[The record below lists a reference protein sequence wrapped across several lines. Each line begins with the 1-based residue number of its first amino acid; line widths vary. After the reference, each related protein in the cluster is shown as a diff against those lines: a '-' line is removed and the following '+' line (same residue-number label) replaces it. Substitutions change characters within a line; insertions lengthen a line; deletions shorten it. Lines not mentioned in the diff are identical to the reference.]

1 MKLYNTMTKQ
11 KEEFVPIEEGK
22 VKMYV
27 CGPTVY
33 NYIHIGNA
41 RPFIIFDT
49 LRRYLE
55 YRGYDVTYVQNFTDV
70 DDKII
75 KRGHEEGISP
85 EEVASKYINEYFVD
99 SDGLGI
105 KRATVHPQVTDNIE
119 QIIAFVKELE
129 DKGYAYE
136 VNGDVYFDTKK
147 FEGYGKLSKQKQDE
161 LEAGARIEVNDQKRH
176 PMDFVL
182 WKAKKEGEPGW
193 ASPWGEGRP
202 GWHIEC
208 SVMSNR
214 YLGETIDIHAGG
226 QDLTFPH
233 HENEIAQSECCNHKP
248 FAKYWLH
255 NGFIN
260 IDNEKM
266 SKSKGNFF
274 TVRDI
279 AKEVPYDVIRFFIL
293 CGHYRAPINFSR
305 EAMESSKKGLDRIK
319 NCVKNLNHL
328 INNTTIENMLE
339 EEKSI
344 DIFKNIDNYKISFE
358 DEMDNDFNTS
368 NAITCIFEIVRL
380 INSVANDKC
389 SKEFLQKLLNEILS
403 LCNVLGILY
412 DTEEKN
418 NIDEKEIE
426 ELIEK
431 RQEAKK
437 NKDYKLADEI
447 RDNLKEK
454 GIILRDTSAGVVWS
468 KE

>member
-1 MKLYNTMTKQ
+1 MKLYNTLTRT

-55 YRGYDVTYVQNFTDV
+55 YRGFDVTYVQNFTDV

-75 KRGHEEGISP
+75 KRGHEEQISP

-99 SDGLGI
+99 ADGLGI
-105 KRATVHPQVTDNIE
+105 KRANVHPRVTDNIE

-147 FEGYGKLSKQKQDE
+147 FEGYGKLSKQNQDD
-161 LEAGARIEVNDQKRH
+161 LEAGARIEVNSQKRH

-182 WKAKKEGEPGW
+182 WKSKKEGEPGW
-193 ASPWGEGRP
+193 DSPWGEGRP

-226 QDLTFPH
+226 QDLAFPH
-233 HENEIAQSECCNHKP
+233 HENEIAQSEARSGKVFSN
-248 FAKYWLH
+248 YWVH
-255 NGFIN
+255 NGYIN
-260 IDNEKM
+260 INNEKM

-279 AKEVPYDVIRFFIL
+279 SEKYDL
-293 CGHYRAPINFSR
+293 
-305 EAMESSKKGLDRIK
+305 
-319 NCVKNLNHL
+319 
-328 INNTTIENMLE
+328 
-339 EEKSI
+339 
-344 DIFKNIDNYKISFE
+344 
-358 DEMDNDFNTS
+358 
-368 NAITCIFEIVRL
+368 EIVRFFML
-380 INSVANDKC
+380 SAHYRNPVNFSDEMLSQAKAGLERLYNAKEKLEFTLSNLSESAITSQEQSLVAELDGYRAKFINAMEDDLNTADAVSVIFELSKFINSNVNEKSSLEFAKKCLDEFNELTSVLNIVNKTNDDM
-389 SKEFLQKLLNEILS
+389 
-403 LCNVLGILY
+403 V
-412 DTEEKN
+412 
-418 NIDEKEIE
+418 DEEIE
-426 ELIEK
+426 NLIQQ
-431 RQEAKK
+431 RVDAKK
-437 NKDYKLADEI
+437 NKNFQLADDI
-447 RDNLKEK
+447 RQQLLDK
-454 GIILRDTSAGVVWS
+454 GIILEDTRQGTKWKRA
-468 KE
+468 

>member
-1 MKLYNTMTKQ
+1 VKLYNTLTRK
-11 KEEFVPIEEGK
+11 KEEFVPVEEGK

-75 KRGHEEGISP
+75 KRGHEEQISP
-85 EEVASKYINEYFVD
+85 EEVANKYIDEYFID
-99 SDGLGI
+99 ADGLGI
-105 KRATVHPQVTDNIE
+105 KRANVHPRVTDNIQ
-119 QIIAFVKELE
+119 QIIDFVKELE

-147 FEGYGKLSKQKQDE
+147 FEGYGKLSKQNQDD
-161 LEAGARIEVNDQKRH
+161 LEAGARIEVNSQKRH

-193 ASPWGEGRP
+193 NSPWGEGRP

-226 QDLTFPH
+226 QDLAFPH
-233 HENEIAQSECCNHKP
+233 HENEIAQSEAKSGKP
-248 FAKYWLH
+248 FSNYWIH
-255 NGFIN
+255 NGYIN
-260 IDNEKM
+260 INNEKM

-279 AKEVPYDVIRFFIL
+279 AAQYDLEIVRFFML
-293 CGHYRAPINFSR
+293 SAHYRNPVNFSDEMLNQAKAGLER
-305 EAMESSKKGLDRIK
+305 LYNTKEKLEFTISNLQES
-319 NCVKNLNHL
+319 
-328 INNTTIENMLE
+328 TMTE
-339 EEKSI
+339 EEKSLVAELDGFRTKFI
-344 DIFKNIDNYKISFE
+344 DAMEDDVNTADAISV
-358 DEMDNDFNTS
+358 
-368 NAITCIFEIVRL
+368 IFELAKFTNSNVNEKSSSEFAKKCLDQFDELTGVLNIVNKKQDDML
-380 INSVANDKC
+380 
-389 SKEFLQKLLNEILS
+389 
-403 LCNVLGILY
+403 
-412 DTEEKN
+412 
-418 NIDEKEIE
+418 DEEIE
-426 ELIEK
+426 NLIQK
-431 RQEAKK
+431 RVEAKK
-437 NKDYKLADEI
+437 NKDFKLADDI
-447 RDNLKEK
+447 RAELLEK
-454 GIILRDTSAGVVWS
+454 GIILEDTRQGTKWKRA
-468 KE
+468 